1 MGLWDG
7 YDNLGDRIWMDNWS
21 NPDTNTAQG
30 RIGRLEGS
38 FNMRAENNASAIA
51 QRAAAAG
58 SDAVAATNEAATK
71 ASSTVQA
78 IDAATARLSKNA
90 ALKALKSKP
99 VKFNPPL
106 HASIRPHDSPYRAS
120 YSTSDLSTEV
130 FESPEARTAGTWRL
144 GQLVG
149 ANEVTGAYKDKED
162 LDYRFGFR
170 FLYNPTSLNS
180 GASINSKTSPSALK
194 SGSGLML
201 ITGAGLGTISMEIL
215 LNRIPEVSAP
225 RGAGSDLTEDEKEL
239 RDKGT
244 MVDLDY
250 LFRVANGTWDVTTGY
265 GAPVVEV
272 PVDDKKDKKKKKT
285 AKEPTVL
292 QSTFTTETG
301 DIGMLLPTPMWLSIG
316 PGLKYYGW
324 LQEVTHKHTMFS
336 PDMVPMLTRVSITF
350 QRLNMGT
357 EAEFKEL
364 DEAASQ
370 YAVMMGDVTAPPP
383 DTQVNAP
390 GGGGGEGQYPSD
402 HRLKEWEKNIVQG
415 PGNPDSV
422 KNTIAAIRALA
433 IEFPNSGINNA
444 YRSSDGIDDH
454 FHGLALDIT
463 PSSKKGTLIDS
474 RSNSEALK
482 AGDDIC
488 EFFIK
493 NENRFGVCYMMWDS
507 DLWADYDPN
516 WDAGDGVV
524 GPPPTDTHQDHI
536 HMCFYPTA
544 DYSGRSGRPSYKSK
558 IKVGT
563 YWTEESA
570 PSMGGSPNQTAPGG
584 VDYDGWRAPAN
595 RMVNPGGYDFGAPRN
610 YKGYPGLGHTGEDYS
625 LGGGV
630 RLFAMTRSRVVYIDP
645 EYGRIVMRT
654 NVPGG
659 TLNIC
664 YLHCVNIQVSEG
676 QTLDRGEHVGNEG
689 GAGNY
694 PVHLHLDFWW
704 GSDTTPYGADLLDP
718 NVVLRALFG
727 KTPGDES
734 PKANYSSTHLNFVRN
749 RLGGGS
755 TPPTRKSPTRR
766 TGT

>member
-30 RIGRLEGS
+30 RIGRLEGP

-51 QRAAAAG
+51 QRATAAG
-58 SDAVAATNEAATK
+58 NDAVAATKEAAAK
-71 ASSTVQA
+71 ASSTVRA

-106 HASIRPHDSPYRAS
+106 HESIRPQKSPYRAS
-120 YSTSDLSTEV
+120 YSSADLSRKV
-130 FESPEARTAGTWRL
+130 FESPDARTAGNWRL

-201 ITGAGLGTISMEIL
+201 ITGSGLGSISLEIL

-225 RGAGSDLTEDEKEL
+225 RNAGKSLTDDEKEL

-250 LFRVANGTWDVTTGY
+250 LFRVANGTWEVTTGY

-272 PVDDKKDKKKKKT
+272 PVDKSDTNKGKKEKKPSKAT
-285 AKEPTVL
+285 TVL
-292 QSTFTTETG
+292 QSSYVTETG
-301 DIGMLLPTPMWLSIG
+301 DIGMMIPTPMWLSIG

-383 DTQVNAP
+383 DTTAVAP
-390 GGGGGEGQYPSD
+390 GTTEGSGEYPPVP
-402 HRLKEWEKNIVQG
+402 EIEKKIKQG
-415 PGNPDSV
+415 IAAKQFGEEIV
-422 KNTIAAIRALA
+422 KNTIAGARAAAAMFPKLA
-433 IEFPNSGINNA
+433 EIAPSTD
-444 YRSSDGIDDH
+444 RPDDGHDH
-454 FHGLALDIT
+454 PHGFALDLMIEYGVAA
-463 PSSKKGTLIDS
+463 SGAKKDLGDEVAKFYID
-474 RSNSEALK
+474 NAK
-482 AGDDIC
+482 
-488 EFFIK
+488 
-493 NENRFGVCYMMWDS
+493 RFGVKYIIW
-507 DLWADYDPN
+507 YDRIWKEYTGEWGSYSN
-516 WDAGDGVV
+516 GDGQNNLT
-524 GPPPTDTHQDHI
+524 GRHQDHV
-536 HMCFYPTA
+536 HVSFYQYTAGNVGGDSPKDVVKGTYWDEKNTLGLAANGLPPLVGSPKQIGEAMTAYARKNGWPGLSYSAATSA
-544 DYSGRSGRPSYKSK
+544 DYSGHVAGSWHYGPYDEKWA
-558 IKVGT
+558 GDFGDG
-563 YWTEESA
+563 A
-570 PSMGGSPNQTAPGG
+570 GSPAACRKLAEAISEAWGM
-584 VDYDGWRAPAN
+584 GWTWDKGL
-595 RMVNPGGYDFGAPRN
+595 VNKRVAGYDLQLI
-610 YKGYPGLGHTGEDYS
+610 Y
-625 LGGGV
+625 
-630 RLFAMTRSRVVYIDP
+630 
-645 EYGRIVMRT
+645 
-654 NVPGG
+654 
-659 TLNIC
+659 
-664 YLHCVNIQVSEG
+664 
-676 QTLDRGEHVGNEG
+676 
-689 GAGNY
+689 GNY
-694 PVHLHLDFWW
+694 PNHDNHVHFGVRVADRKKV
-704 GSDTTPYGADLLDP
+704 YG
-718 NVVLRALFG
+718 N
-727 KTPGDES
+727 
-734 PKANYSSTHLNFVRN
+734 
-749 RLGGGS
+749 
-755 TPPTRKSPTRR
+755 

>member
-58 SDAVAATNEAATK
+58 SDAVAATKEAAAK
-71 ASSTVQA
+71 ASSTVRA

-106 HASIRPHDSPYRAS
+106 HKSIRPHDSPYRAS
-120 YSTSDLSTEV
+120 YSSADLSSKV
-130 FESPEARTAGTWRL
+130 FDSPEARTAGDWRL

-149 ANEVTGAYKDKED
+149 ANEVTGAFRDKED
-162 LDYRFGFR
+162 LDYRYGFR

-336 PDMVPMLTRVSITF
+336 PDMVPMLTRVNITF

-383 DTQVNAP
+383 DTTAVAP
-390 GGGGGEGQYPSD
+390 GTTEGSGEYPETS
-402 HRLKEWEKNIVQG
+402 WEKKHLESPYVHGPADAYKNI
-415 PGNPDSV
+415 
-422 KNTIAAIRALA
+422 IAGSRALFSVFPDFKPSPYEYSPA
-433 IEFPNSGINNA
+433 HVGAERASDPYPDHPSGLAMDIMMPGGCTGLTSPDWKLGNSVAKFFCENHKRFGVSYIIWQQKIWNAKTEEPKPPTEWRGMSDRGSCTANHQDHVHITYFAHPNSKNWDGTGAGI
-444 YRSSDGIDDH
+444 
-454 FHGLALDIT
+454 
-463 PSSKKGTLIDS
+463 KKGTYWDETNTLGLAANGLPPLVGSPKQIG
-474 RSNSEALK
+474 EAMTAYARKNGWPGLSY
-482 AGDDIC
+482 AGAT
-488 EFFIK
+488 
-493 NENRFGVCYMMWDS
+493 S
-507 DLWADYDPN
+507 
-516 WDAGDGVV
+516 
-524 GPPPTDTHQDHI
+524 
-536 HMCFYPTA
+536 A
-544 DYSGRSGRPSYKSK
+544 DYSGHVAGSWHYGPYDEKWA
-558 IKVGT
+558 GDFGD
-563 YWTEESA
+563 A
-570 PSMGGSPNQTAPGG
+570 AGSPAACRKLAEAISEAWGMGWTWDKGLVNKRVAGYDLQLIYGNYSGHGDHVHFG
-584 VDYDGWRAPAN
+584 VRVAN
-595 RMVNPGGYDFGAPRN
+595 R
-610 YKGYPGLGHTGEDYS
+610 KK
-625 LGGGV
+625 
-630 RLFAMTRSRVVYIDP
+630 VY
-645 EYGRIVMRT
+645 
-654 NVPGG
+654 
-659 TLNIC
+659 
-664 YLHCVNIQVSEG
+664 
-676 QTLDRGEHVGNEG
+676 GN
-689 GAGNY
+689 
-694 PVHLHLDFWW
+694 
-704 GSDTTPYGADLLDP
+704 
-718 NVVLRALFG
+718 
-727 KTPGDES
+727 
-734 PKANYSSTHLNFVRN
+734 
-749 RLGGGS
+749 
-755 TPPTRKSPTRR
+755 